1 MEKKDTAKKAAPKW
15 GTAEWIRTYRFSK
28 MDRKRRARAKKA
40 VGPEFMK
47 EFTEG
52 PHTCCL
58 LVKIDKLMTKYGVR
72 LAKSD
77 MAKFE
82 KALVAVSD
90 YEAAV
95 YDEMFGRKLAQVWG
109 LEM

>member
-1 MEKKDTAKKAAPKW
+1 MTKEQKTKTTPKW
-15 GTAEWIRTYRFSK
+15 GTKEWLAAYPYSK
-28 MDRKRRARAKKA
+28 MDRKRRARARKA
-40 VGPEFMK
+40 VGPEFME

-77 MAKFE
+77 MARFE
-82 KALVAVSD
+82 KALAAVSD
-90 YEAAV
+90 YEAVV
-95 YDEMFGRKLAQVWG
+95 YDAVFASKLAQVWG
-109 LEM
+109 LEI

>member
-1 MEKKDTAKKAAPKW
+1 MANEQKAAPKW
-15 GTAEWIRTYRFSK
+15 GTKEWLAAYPYSR

-52 PHTCCL
+52 PRTCCL
-58 LVKIDKLMTKYGVR
+58 LVKLDRLMTKYGVG

-77 MAKFE
+77 RAKFE
-82 KALVAVSD
+82 KALIAVSD
-90 YEAAV
+90 YEAVV
-95 YDEMFGRKLAQVWG
+95 YDAVFASKLAQVWG
-109 LEM
+109 LEI

>member
-1 MEKKDTAKKAAPKW
+1 MTEKQKTKVAPKW
-15 GTAEWIRTYRFSK
+15 GTKEWIAAYPYSK

-58 LVKIDKLMTKYGVR
+58 LDKLDKLMNKYGVE

-77 MAKFE
+77 MARFE
-82 KALVAVSD
+82 KALIAVSA

-95 YDEMFGRKLAQVWG
+95 YDEVFGRKLAQVWG
-109 LEM
+109 LGI

>member
-1 MEKKDTAKKAAPKW
+1 MEAKKEANAPKW
-15 GTAEWIRTYRFSK
+15 GTEEWIAAYPYSK
-28 MDRKRRARAKKA
+28 MDRKRRARACKA
-40 VGPEFMK
+40 VGPEFMA
-47 EFTEG
+47 EFKEG

-58 LVKIDKLMTKYGVR
+58 LARLDKLMNKYGVE

-82 KALVAVSD
+82 KALIAVSG

-95 YDEMFGRKLAQVWG
+95 YDEVFGRKLAQVWG
-109 LEM
+109 LAM

>member
-1 MEKKDTAKKAAPKW
+1 MTKEQKTKTAPKW
-15 GTAEWIRTYRFSK
+15 GTKEWLAAYPYSK
-28 MDRKRRARAKKA
+28 MDRKRRARARKA
-40 VGPEFMK
+40 VGPEFME

-77 MAKFE
+77 MARFE
-82 KALVAVSD
+82 KALATVSD

-95 YDEMFGRKLAQVWG
+95 YDEVFGRKLAQVWG
-109 LEM
+109 LGI